1 MNKLKEACGV
11 FGVYDLDGND
21 VSRTIYYGL
30 LSLQHR
36 GQESCGIAIS
46 NTKLDETNITCYKD
60 MGLVNQVFDKEKI
73 DNLKG
78 NLGVGHVRYSTTGES
93 SKANAQPLALNYVKG
108 TLALAHNGNLIN
120 TSELREKLQK
130 NGAIFHT
137 TIDSEIIAYYIAKER
152 VRTSSIEDAISK
164 TMKIIK
170 GAYSLIIVSPKK
182 LIGVRDPFGFKPLC
196 LGKKDNAYI
205 ISSETCALDII
216 GATFIRDIEPGEIV
230 TIVDGKVFSNKENCI
245 TDNKQKRCIFEY
257 IYFAREDSY
266 IDGVSVYNSRIK
278 SGEFLAIDYPVPAD
292 LVIGV
297 PNSGATAAKGYSR
310 KANIPFADAFVKNSY
325 IGRTFIK
332 PDQNE
337 RNIAVNLK
345 LNVLK
350 EVVNDKRIILI
361 DDSIVRGTTSKEI
374 ISLLK
379 DAGAKEVHIRISSPP
394 FLWPCFFGIDVPE
407 REELIAFNHNK
418 KEICELLGA
427 DSLEYLKIERLGQL
441 VDNLGICR
449 GCFTGKYPLKI
460 KKNDNYFKEVR
471 K

>member
-1 MNKLKEACGV
+1 MDEIKEACGV
-11 FGVYDLDGND
+11 FGVYDMDGGN
-21 VSRTIYYGL
+21 VSKTIYYGL

-36 GQESCGIAIS
+36 GQESCGIAVS

-60 MGLVNQVFDKEKI
+60 MGLVSQVFSKEI
-73 DNLKG
+73 INNLNG
-78 NLGVGHVRYSTTGES
+78 NLGIGHVRYSTTGES
-93 SKANAQPLALNYVKG
+93 TEMNAQPLALNYIKG
-108 TLALAHNGNLIN
+108 TLAVAHNGNLVN
-120 TSELREKLQK
+120 TQALKVKLQK

-152 VRTSSIEDAISK
+152 VRSHSIEEAISK

-170 GAYSLIIVSPKK
+170 GAYSLVVVSPKK

-205 ISSETCALDII
+205 LSSETCALDII

-230 TIVDGKVFSNKENCI
+230 TISEGKVSSIKTNCI
-245 TDNKQKRCIFEY
+245 TENKQRRCIFEY

-266 IDGVSVYNSRIK
+266 IDGISVYNSRIK
-278 SGEFLAIDYPVPAD
+278 SGEFLAEDYPVKAD

-297 PNSGATAAKGYSR
+297 PNSGNTAAKGYSK
-310 KANIPFADAFVKNSY
+310 KANIPFAEAFVKNSY

-350 EVVNDKRIILI
+350 EVVKGKKLVLI

-379 DAGAKEVHIRISSPP
+379 AAGAKEVHIRISSPP
-394 FLWPCFFGIDVPE
+394 FLWPCFFGIDVPG

-418 KEICELLGA
+418 KEICALLGA
-427 DSLEYLKIERLGQL
+427 DSLEYLKVERLSQL
-441 VDNLGICR
+441 VDNLGICK
-449 GCFTGKYPLKI
+449 GCFTGKYPVKI
-460 KKNDNYFKEVR
+460 NKRGEKNV
-471 K
+471 

>member
-1 MNKLKEACGV
+1 MKETKEACGV
-11 FGVYDLDGND
+11 FGVYDLDGGN
-21 VSRTIYYGL
+21 VSKTIYYGL

-36 GQESCGIAIS
+36 GQESCGIAVS
-46 NTKLDETNITCYKD
+46 NTNLDETNITCYKD
-60 MGLVNQVFDKEKI
+60 MGLVSQVFNNEI
-73 DNLKG
+73 ISGLNG
-78 NLGVGHVRYSTTGES
+78 NLGIGHVRYSTTGES
-93 SKANAQPLALNYVKG
+93 SEMNAQPLALNYIKG

-120 TSELREKLQK
+120 TCELREKLQK

-152 VRTSSIEDAISK
+152 VRTSSIEEAISK

-170 GAYSLIIVSPKK
+170 GAYSLVVVSPKK

-216 GATFIRDIEPGEIV
+216 GAKFIRDIEPGEIV
-230 TIVDGKVFSNKENCI
+230 TISEGKVSSIKTNCI
-245 TDNKQKRCIFEY
+245 TENRHRRCIFEY

-278 SGEFLAIDYPVPAD
+278 SGEFLAEDYPVEAD

-297 PNSGATAAKGYSR
+297 PNSGNTAAKGYSK
-310 KANIPFADAFVKNSY
+310 KANIPFAEAFVKNSY

-337 RNIAVNLK
+337 RNVAVNLK

-350 EVVNDKRIILI
+350 EVVKDKRIVLI

-379 DAGAKEVHIRISSPP
+379 EAGAKEVHIRISSPP
-394 FLWPCFFGIDVPE
+394 FLWPCFFGIDVPG
-407 REELIAFNHNK
+407 REELIAFNHDK
-418 KEICELLGA
+418 KEICQLLGA
-427 DSLEYLKIERLGQL
+427 DSLEYLKIERLSQL
-441 VDNLGICR
+441 VDNLGICK
-449 GCFTGKYPLKI
+449 GCFTGKYPVKI
-460 KKNDNYFKEVR
+460 NKNC
-471 K
+471 